1 MYRLL
6 KILVPAVLV
15 VSATLAS
22 PVATAAQRSGVEI
35 WAQTCGRCHRPQPAG
50 RYTAEAWETIMA
62 QMRIY
67 ARLTDDEAN
76 AVLQFLKSGAKPIAR
91 DESGTDS
98 TVVAETNVGSIGGGA
113 DSLQQEA
120 QVTIL
125 RAQQDAVGRYM
136 RALMSRG
143 HP

>member
-15 VSATLAS
+15 VSATAAS

-35 WAQTCGRCHRPQPAG
+35 WAQTCGRCHRPQPAR
-50 RYTAEAWETIMA
+50 RYTAEAWETIIA

-91 DESGTDS
+91 DQSGTDS
-98 TVVAETNVGSIGGGA
+98 TVVAETDVGSNGGA

-120 QVTIL
+120 QATVL
-125 RAQQDAVGRYM
+125 RAQQEAVGRYM